1 MQQTNIWLEGV
12 VCDMD
17 GLVLD
22 TEPLYKSAWQQALGE
37 LGHSLDEAAY
47 LRFVGR
53 TTAECE
59 NDLVNLLGEQFPL
72 HVFRRR
78 WPTLWRACAHE
89 SGIARKAGLPEFLG
103 FVRGRGLPIALAT
116 SSDSAYTE
124 FSLGKAGL
132 QGVFDVVVTGDQVRH
147 PKPAPDIYFEAAL
160 RLGVEPRNCIA
171 LEDSEAGILAAS
183 RAGMVSLLVPDLKQ
197 PTEKAVR
204 AAYRVLDSLH
214 DAPAVVAAFTRSHPP
229 G

>member
-1 MQQTNIWLEGV
+1 MLQTDIRLEAV

-22 TEPLYKSAWQQALGE
+22 TEPLYKLAWQQALAE
-37 LGHSLDEAAY
+37 LGHSLDDAAY

-53 TTAECE
+53 TTADCE
-59 NDLVNLLGEQFPL
+59 SDLASLLGEQFPL

-78 WPTLWRACAHE
+78 WPVLWRACAHE
-89 SGIARKAGLPEFLG
+89 SGIARKAGLPEFLS
-103 FVRGRGLPIALAT
+103 FVRDQGLPIALAT
-116 SSDSAYTE
+116 SSDCTYTA

-132 QGVFDVVVTGDQVRH
+132 EGAFDVVVTGDQVRQ
-147 PKPAPDIYFEAAL
+147 PKPAPDIYLEAAL

-197 PTEKAVR
+197 PSETAMR

-214 DAPAVVAAFTRSHPP
+214 DAPAVVASFNR
-229 G
+229 

>member
-1 MQQTNIWLEGV
+1 MLQTDIRLEAV

-22 TEPLYKSAWQQALGE
+22 TEPLYKLAWQQALAE
-37 LGHSLDEAAY
+37 LGHSLDDAAY

-53 TTAECE
+53 TTADCE
-59 NDLVNLLGEQFPL
+59 SDLASLLDEQFPL

-78 WPTLWRACAHE
+78 WPVLWRAFAHE
-89 SGIARKAGLPEFLG
+89 FGIARKAGLPEFLS
-103 FVRGRGLPIALAT
+103 FVRDQGLPIALAT
-116 SSDSAYTE
+116 SSDCTYTE

-132 QGVFDVVVTGDQVRH
+132 EGAFDVVVTGDQVRQ
-147 PKPAPDIYFEAAL
+147 PKPAPDIYLEAAL

-197 PTEKAVR
+197 PSETAMR

-214 DAPAVVAAFTRSHPP
+214 DAPAVVASFNR
-229 G
+229 